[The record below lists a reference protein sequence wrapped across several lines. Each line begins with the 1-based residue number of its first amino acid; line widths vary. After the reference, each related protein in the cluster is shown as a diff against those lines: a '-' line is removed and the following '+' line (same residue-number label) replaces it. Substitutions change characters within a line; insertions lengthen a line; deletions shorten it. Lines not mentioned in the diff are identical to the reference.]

1 MEWETKQEER
11 QNGVGLQEEPMDTSN
26 QAWTL
31 GKEYNR
37 EQLSDLL
44 VIYYQR
50 IFPFHKYYEWLSYG
64 RCGTDRLRTIELT
77 RQPHSTDRQSFSNRE
92 FSFTLEDDIYVR
104 YQSFESKEEL
114 EEGVRR
120 AKPYKIDI
128 GAIFSHKVRED
139 RDVCVAV
146 PCAECYLVLSR
157 KTINGLFQPT
167 SRQKRRN
174 WFLTST

>member
-50 IFPFHKYYEWLSYG
+50 IFPFQKYYEWLSYG
-64 RCGTDRLRTIELT
+64 RC
-77 RQPHSTDRQSFSNRE
+77 
-92 FSFTLEDDIYVR
+92 
-104 YQSFESKEEL
+104 
-114 EEGVRR
+114 
-120 AKPYKIDI
+120 
-128 GAIFSHKVRED
+128 
-139 RDVCVAV
+139 
-146 PCAECYLVLSR
+146 
-157 KTINGLFQPT
+157 
-167 SRQKRRN
+167 
-174 WFLTST
+174 